1 MNSFLVEAIDLTL
14 EIGDRTILKNVSLH
28 VKPAEI
34 VTVIGPNGAGKTSLV
49 RLVLGLQQASSGKIT
64 RQRDLKIGYMPQ
76 KLHIE
81 PSMPLSVRRFL
92 QLSCADS
99 EAMKESL
106 TLTDVLHL
114 IDQPMHS
121 LSGGETQRVLLAR
134 ALLRNPDLL
143 VLDEPVQGVDIAGQS
158 RLYQLISDIR
168 DRIGCGVL
176 MVSHDLHLVMSSTD
190 TVICLN
196 QHVCCHGHPEAVT
209 GHPAYLEL
217 FGRTAPAGIAIYT
230 HHHDHSHDIHG
241 DIEPCQGDHHH
252 A

>member
-1 MNSFLVEAIDLTL
+1 MNQALVEATNLTL
-14 EIGDRTILKNVSLH
+14 KMGERIILKNVSLT
-28 VKPAEI
+28 VTPAEI

-49 RLVLGLQQASSGKIT
+49 RLILGLQQTNAGKII
-64 RQRDLKIGYMPQ
+64 RKSGLKIGYMPQ

-92 QLSCADS
+92 QLSLPDN
-99 EAMKESL
+99 EAIKHSL
-106 TLTDVLHL
+106 TLTDVIHL
-114 IDQPMHS
+114 IDQPIHS

-134 ALLRNPDLL
+134 ALLRDPHLL

-196 QHVCCHGHPEAVT
+196 QHVCCHGHPETVT
-209 GHPAYLEL
+209 EHPAYLEL
-217 FGRTAPAGIAIYT
+217 FGHTATAGIAVYT

-241 DIEPCQGDHHH
+241 DIEPCQEEHHH